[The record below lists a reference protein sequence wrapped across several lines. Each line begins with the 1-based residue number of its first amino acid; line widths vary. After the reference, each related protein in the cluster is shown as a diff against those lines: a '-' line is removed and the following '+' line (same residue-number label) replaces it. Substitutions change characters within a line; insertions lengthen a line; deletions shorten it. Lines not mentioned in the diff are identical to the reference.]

1 MRNGDFGPL
10 SFYFSNQWEVK
21 MKKKISVK
29 SEVIREDVK
38 GSYYRVE
45 VTCNFIDP
53 KLEEEISH
61 ICYRARNGKGM
72 AQKIGLFTTY
82 IVDNLKEGQYH
93 FMIVELKKLCKED
106 EIEYV

>member
-1 MRNGDFGPL
+1 
-10 SFYFSNQWEVK
+10 
-21 MKKKISVK
+21 MKRITVK
-29 SEVIREDVK
+29 SEEIREDVK
-38 GSYYRVE
+38 GKYYRVE
-45 VTCNFIDP
+45 VSVNFIDP
-53 KLEEEISH
+53 KLEEAIGH

-93 FMIVELKKLCKED
+93 FMVVELKKLCKED

>member
-1 MRNGDFGPL
+1 
-10 SFYFSNQWEVK
+10 
-21 MKKKISVK
+21 MKKLTVK
-29 SEVIREDVK
+29 SETIREDVK
-38 GSYYRVE
+38 GKYYRVE
-45 VTCNFIDP
+45 VSCNFIDP

-72 AQKIGLFTTY
+72 VEKIGLFTTY